1 MQEKKR
7 AAIVTGA
14 GAGVGRAVALTL
26 AKEGCDLVV
35 VGRSEQN
42 TRETAAMAEAYGRAI
57 PVVADI
63 GCEEDTIRYVN
74 TAVEQFGGIDVF
86 VNSAARFQPY
96 VLLADTQTELFDDIM
111 RINVKGAFLG
121 MKYVL
126 RQMAAQKSGVIVNVA
141 SRDGLF
147 SEPALGSY
155 STSKHAMIGLTKNA
169 ATEYGP
175 MGIRVCAVCPGA
187 INTKMIGDI
196 LKTIDPAILGPMAR
210 PPSPRRSQTWCAIS
224 PRTGR
229 ATSTV
234 RSSVPTAER
243 ACKLRTGGRRRFRRK
258 HRPDACRKRHAGAV
272 FALVVPQATPG

>member
-1 MQEKKR
+1 METAKR
-7 AAIVTGA
+7 TAIITGA

-26 AKEGCDLVV
+26 AKEGCNLVV

-42 TRETAAMAEAYGRAI
+42 TTETAALASQYTNAI

-63 GCEEDTIRYVN
+63 GSEADTIRYVN
-74 TAVEQFGGIDVF
+74 TAIEQFGKIDIF

-96 VLLADTQTELFDDIM
+96 VLLADTDTELFDDIM
-111 RINVKGAFLG
+111 RINVKGTFLG

-187 INTKMIGDI
+187 INTKMIADI
-196 LKTIDPAILGPMAR
+196 LETIDPTILGPMAR
-210 PPSPRRSQTWCAIS
+210 PAEPQEIADVVCYLASEKATYLNGAIV
-224 PRTGR
+224 R
-229 ATSTV
+229 AD
-234 RSSVPTAER
+234 
-243 ACKLRTGGRRRFRRK
+243 GGK
-258 HRPDACRKRHAGAV
+258 G
-272 FALVVPQATPG
+272 L

>member
-1 MQEKKR
+1 METAKR
-7 AAIVTGA
+7 TAIITGA

-26 AKEGCDLVV
+26 AKEGCNLVV

-42 TRETAAMAEAYGRAI
+42 TTETAALASQYTNAI

-63 GCEEDTIRYVN
+63 GSEEDTIRYVN
-74 TAVEQFGGIDVF
+74 TAIEQFGKIDIF

-96 VLLADTQTELFDDIM
+96 VLLADTDTELFDDIM
-111 RINVKGAFLG
+111 RINVKGTFLG

-187 INTKMIGDI
+187 INTKMIADI
-196 LKTIDPAILGPMAR
+196 LETIDPTILGPMAR
-210 PPSPRRSQTWCAIS
+210 PAEPQEIADVVCYLASEKATYLNGAIV
-224 PRTGR
+224 R
-229 ATSTV
+229 AD
-234 RSSVPTAER
+234 
-243 ACKLRTGGRRRFRRK
+243 GGK
-258 HRPDACRKRHAGAV
+258 G
-272 FALVVPQATPG
+272 L

>member
-111 RINVKGAFLG
+111 RINVKLS
-121 MKYVL
+121 L
-126 RQMAAQKSGVIVNVA
+126 I
-141 SRDGLF
+141 
-147 SEPALGSY
+147 
-155 STSKHAMIGLTKNA
+155 HI
-169 ATEYGP
+169 
-175 MGIRVCAVCPGA
+175 
-187 INTKMIGDI
+187 
-196 LKTIDPAILGPMAR
+196 
-210 PPSPRRSQTWCAIS
+210 
-224 PRTGR
+224 
-229 ATSTV
+229 
-234 RSSVPTAER
+234 
-243 ACKLRTGGRRRFRRK
+243 
-258 HRPDACRKRHAGAV
+258 
-272 FALVVPQATPG
+272 

>member
-147 SEPALGSY
+147 SEPARGSY

-210 PPSPRRSQTWCAIS
+210 PAEPQEIADVVCYLASDRASYHNGAII
-224 PRTGR
+224 R
-229 ATSTV
+229 AD
-234 RSSVPTAER
+234 
-243 ACKLRTGGRRRFRRK
+243 GGK
-258 HRPDACRKRHAGAV
+258 G
-272 FALVVPQATPG
+272 L

>member
-1 MQEKKR
+1 MEQKKR
-7 AAIVTGA
+7 TAIVTGA

-26 AKEGCDLVV
+26 AREGCNLVV

-42 TRETAAMAEAYGRAI
+42 TRETAAMAEAYGRAV

-63 GCEEDTIRYVN
+63 GSEEDTIRYVN
-74 TAVEQFGGIDVF
+74 TAVEQFGAIDVY

-96 VLLADTQTELFDDIM
+96 ALLADTDTELFDDIM

-126 RQMAAQKSGVIVNVA
+126 RVMAEQKSGIIVNVA

-147 SEPALGSY
+147 SEPALGAY
-155 STSKHAMIGLTKNA
+155 STSKHAMVGLTKNA

-196 LKTIDPAILGPMAR
+196 LETIDPTILGPLAR
-210 PPSPRRSQTWCAIS
+210 PAEPQEIADVVCYLASD
-224 PRTGR
+224 R
-229 ATSTV
+229 ATYLNG
-234 RSSVPTAER
+234 AIIR
-243 ACKLRTGGRRRFRRK
+243 ADGGK
-258 HRPDACRKRHAGAV
+258 G
-272 FALVVPQATPG
+272 L

>member
-1 MQEKKR
+1 
-7 AAIVTGA
+7 
-14 GAGVGRAVALTL
+14 
-26 AKEGCDLVV
+26 
-35 VGRSEQN
+35 
-42 TRETAAMAEAYGRAI
+42 MAEAYGRAI

-126 RQMAAQKSGVIVNVA
+126 QPDGGAKKRRDRKRG

-155 STSKHAMIGLTKNA
+155 STSKHAMIG
-169 ATEYGP
+169 
-175 MGIRVCAVCPGA
+175 
-187 INTKMIGDI
+187 
-196 LKTIDPAILGPMAR
+196 
-210 PPSPRRSQTWCAIS
+210 
-224 PRTGR
+224 
-229 ATSTV
+229 
-234 RSSVPTAER
+234 
-243 ACKLRTGGRRRFRRK
+243 
-258 HRPDACRKRHAGAV
+258 
-272 FALVVPQATPG
+272 